1 LHPPSRA
8 RIARRGAITISR
20 IKTESN
26 GQLDELVEWISWRP
40 EADCLTIPQPHPPQ
54 MNRPTIARGLL
65 ITWLVT
71 AAWDFVCASAL
82 TVLAYKGTFG
92 GLWRGVAS
100 TAFGQHMLTAGTS
113 GVFAGLGAH
122 LSIAFV
128 WSAIFVSAL
137 AASAGLRRIVNQ
149 PMGALAVACLYG
161 PIIWLVMSLGIIPL
175 LTGRPPSF
183 SYRWWVQVFAHV
195 PFVTLPLVFTA
206 RRTLGLA
213 KR

>member
-1 LHPPSRA
+1 MSDS
-8 RIARRGAITISR
+8 G
-20 IKTESN
+20 
-26 GQLDELVEWISWRP
+26 
-40 EADCLTIPQPHPPQ
+40 
-54 MNRPTIARGLL
+54 MNPDRPTVARALV

-100 TAFGQHMLTAGTS
+100 SACGQQMLTKGSLGVIAG
-113 GVFAGLGAH
+113 VAAH
-122 LSIAFV
+122 LSIAFT
-128 WSAIFVSAL
+128 WSAIFVTALVLSA
-137 AASAGLRRIVNQ
+137 ALRRIVAS
-149 PMGALAVACLYG
+149 PGGALAVACIYG
-161 PIIWLVMSLGIIPL
+161 PIIWLVMSLGLIPM

-183 SYRWWVQVFAHV
+183 AFRWWVQVFAHI